1 MGEESQGEIMEEL
14 MRREFEVVKAKI
26 LQLQYKVDVL
36 EKKVAKL
43 EKGEE

>member
-1 MGEESQGEIMEEL
+1 